1 MRKKSK
7 YDIIK
12 NYNFKQIAILFILV
26 IFAISFVSVLA
37 RYVVKKISNFY
48 TYSQEFYFDS
58 DKLKED
64 NPVYQLENWPGV
76 DPYTITINMN
86 SYGNNL
92 LKTSYDIEYEISY
105 VCSNNAICQ
114 ISKQDNKG
122 VISANTNTDFFNV
135 IITPNTALKPGDIV
149 STTITATTKEPYK
162 KTLEARFY
170 LIVGEDD
177 FSYEITDHEGSQY
190 LEISIT
196 NTLSYYKVKDA
207 FDNYN
212 VDDRINVDTYLSLS
226 DANKQ
231 KCYSTIVNIA
241 FNTDNVLLDMTNSNY
256 LNADNITNLVKNN
269 YNYITGIEFRME
281 PLSSA
286 VVRFYKVDVTKD
298 YSYPNTSGQAPIV
311 TVTN

>member
-26 IFAISFVSVLA
+26 IFTISFVSVLA

-135 IITPNTALKPGDIV
+135 IITPNTALKP
-149 STTITATTKEPYK
+149 
-162 KTLEARFY
+162 
-170 LIVGEDD
+170 
-177 FSYEITDHEGSQY
+177 EIGRASCRER
-190 LEISIT
+190 
-196 NTLSYYKVKDA
+196 V
-207 FDNYN
+207 
-212 VDDRINVDTYLSLS
+212 
-226 DANKQ
+226 
-231 KCYSTIVNIA
+231 
-241 FNTDNVLLDMTNSNY
+241 
-256 LNADNITNLVKNN
+256 
-269 YNYITGIEFRME
+269 
-281 PLSSA
+281 
-286 VVRFYKVDVTKD
+286 
-298 YSYPNTSGQAPIV
+298 
-311 TVTN
+311 

>member
-26 IFAISFVSVLA
+26 IFTISFVSVLA

-135 IITPNTALKPGDIV
+135 IITPNTALKPEDIV
-149 STTITATTKEPYK
+149 SITITATTKEPYK
-162 KTLEARFY
+162 KDLRGK
-170 LIVGEDD
+170 I
-177 FSYEITDHEGSQY
+177 
-190 LEISIT
+190 
-196 NTLSYYKVKDA
+196 
-207 FDNYN
+207 
-212 VDDRINVDTYLSLS
+212 
-226 DANKQ
+226 
-231 KCYSTIVNIA
+231 
-241 FNTDNVLLDMTNSNY
+241 LLN
-256 LNADNITNLVKNN
+256 
-269 YNYITGIEFRME
+269 R
-281 PLSSA
+281 
-286 VVRFYKVDVTKD
+286 RRR
-298 YSYPNTSGQAPIV
+298 
-311 TVTN
+311 

>member
-26 IFAISFVSVLA
+26 IFTISFVSVLA

-86 SYGNNL
+86 SYGNNI

-149 STTITATTKEPYK
+149 SITITATTKEPYK

-241 FNTDNVLLDMTNSNY
+241 FNTLSV
-256 LNADNITNLVKNN
+256 LNAILT
-269 YNYITGIEFRME
+269 
-281 PLSSA
+281 
-286 VVRFYKVDVTKD
+286 
-298 YSYPNTSGQAPIV
+298 IV
-311 TVTN
+311 E